1 MSMEIHVLSDR
12 KLASIADWQTA
23 IDAERLGFVL
33 SAETPI
39 DEQHGFLPVHW
50 NGALTGFECDHH
62 EADQVMKLNS
72 AINSG
77 RNWNYGLVFYWQ
89 GFDEG
94 LTAYLAAAA
103 YAKATDGV
111 VFDPQDDVV
120 MSPQRA
126 FEVAEQMK
134 ADIPRARA
142 ALEAMARE
150 LRGKHNST

>member
-12 KLASIADWQTA
+12 RLASLVEWQRA
-23 IDAERLGFVL
+23 IDAAGLALTL
-33 SAETPI
+33 STDASIE
-39 DEQHGFLPVHW
+39 ELRGFLPVRA
-50 NGALTGFECDHH
+50 GDAATGFECFHRDGA
-62 EADQVMKLNS
+62 EVTKSYGTVDF
-72 AINSG
+72 G
-77 RNWNYGLVFYWQ
+77 REWRHALEFYWQ

-134 ADIPRARA
+134 ADIPRAKA
-142 ALEAMARE
+142 ALEAIARE
-150 LRGKHNST
+150 LRRKHNPM